1 MPTPIKLT
9 GEQLCEVSVIS
20 ENNPYKNGQRAKDK
34 KTYSQFKYETTV
46 FTVPT
51 DNPFCKAF
59 TDGEVKSIKLMDGTR
74 EITTQDDNGDD
85 VVTTVRQLEF
95 DSFVSRAQYNNL
107 QQDRMLDAKVDAT
120 IARFQHL
127 ATAPITNDLLAELEN
142 A

>member
-1 MPTPIKLT
+1 MAQPIKLS
-9 GEQLCEVSVIS
+9 GEQLFEISILS

-34 KTYSQFKYETTV
+34 KTYSQFKFESTV

-51 DNPFCKAF
+51 EHPFCKAF
-59 TDGEVKSIKLMDGTR
+59 TDGDVKSVKLLDGTR
-74 EITTQDDNGDD
+74 D
-85 VVTTVRQLEF
+85 VVSVDDAGNETTTAVRQLEF

-120 IARFQHL
+120 IARYQHL
-127 ATAPITNDLLAELEN
+127 ATATVTTDMLTELEN

>member
-9 GEQLCEVSVIS
+9 GEQLCEVSIVS

-34 KTYSQFKYETTV
+34 KTYSQFKFESTV
-46 FTVPT
+46 FTVPS

-59 TDGEVKSIKLMDGTR
+59 NDGEVKSIKLMDGTR
-74 EITTQDDNGDD
+74 DVSNVDESGNETITQ
-85 VVTTVRQLEF
+85 VRQLEF

-107 QQDRMLDAKVDAT
+107 QADRVLDASVEYK
-120 IARFQHL
+120 IKRFEHL

>member
-9 GEQLCEVSVIS
+9 GEQLFEISILS

-34 KTYSQFKYETTV
+34 KTYSQFKYESTV
-46 FTVPT
+46 FTVPS
-51 DNPFCKAF
+51 DNPFCVAF
-59 TDGEVKSIKLMDGTR
+59 NTGDVKSVKLMEGTR
-74 EITTQDDNGDD
+74 DVTTQDDNGND
-85 VVTTVRQLEF
+85 VITTVRQLEF

-107 QQDRMLDAKVDAT
+107 QADRVLDAGVEFK

-127 ATAPITNDLLAELEN
+127 ATAPVTKELLAELEN